1 MVTPTDGNGLMEF
14 LGDVAAWFADPA
26 TWSGR
31 DGIPVR
37 LWEHLWISGVSL
49 FGSILIGLPLGLA
62 VGHTG
67 RGAGAVVAIANMGRA
82 VPSLGL
88 MGLAFLLLLPL
99 GLGVGPL
106 PTIGALIALG
116 IPPIVVNTY
125 AGLREVDRDLVEAA
139 RGMGMRERE
148 VLTRVEVPIA
158 LPVILAGVRTS
169 AVQIVATAT
178 LAAVIG
184 GGTLGQLIVIGFN
197 VGDQV
202 RIFGGALVVAALSI
216 ATELAFAWIQ
226 RAATSPG
233 LAGRAF
239 VPTGRAQVGRG
250 GADLLG

>member
-1 MVTPTDGNGLMEF
+1 MIEF
-14 LGDVAAWFADPA
+14 LGEVAAWFADPG

-49 FGSILIGLPLGLA
+49 GAAIAIGLPLGLA
-62 VGHTG
+62 IGHTG
-67 RGAGAVVAIANMGRA
+67 RGAGAVVAIANIGRA

-88 MGLAFLLLLPL
+88 MGLAFILLLPF

-106 PTIGALIALG
+106 PTIIALTALG
-116 IPPIVVNTY
+116 IPPIVVNAY

-139 RGMGMRERE
+139 AGMGMRERE

-178 LAAVIG
+178 LAAAIG
-184 GGTLGQLIVIGFN
+184 GGTLGQIIYIGFN
-197 VGDQV
+197 IGDQV
-202 RIFGGALVVAALSI
+202 RVFGAALVVAALSI
-216 ATELAFAWIQ
+216 GTEIAFAAIQ
-226 RAATSPG
+226 RAGTSPG
-233 LAGRAF
+233 LRGRPY
-239 VPTGRAQVGRG
+239 VPTEPAQVGRG
-250 GADLLG
+250 GGEASLP

>member
-1 MVTPTDGNGLMEF
+1 VVTGACGDVIEF
-14 LGDVAAWFADPA
+14 LGEVAAWFADPA

-49 FGSILIGLPLGLA
+49 AAAIGIGLPLGLA
-62 VGHTG
+62 IGHTG
-67 RGAGAVVAIANMGRA
+67 RGARAVVAIANIGRA

-88 MGLAFLLLLPL
+88 MGLAFILLLPF

-106 PTIGALIALG
+106 PTIIALTALG
-116 IPPIVVNTY
+116 IPPIVVNAY
-125 AGLREVDRDLVEAA
+125 VGLREVDRELVEAA
-139 RGMGMRERE
+139 SGMGMREGE
-148 VLTRVEVPIA
+148 VLRRVEIPIA

-178 LAAVIG
+178 LAAAIG
-184 GGTLGQLIVIGFN
+184 GGTLGQIIYIGFN

-202 RIFGGALVVAALSI
+202 RIFGAALVVAALSI
-216 ATELAFAWIQ
+216 GTEIAFGALQ

-233 LAGRAF
+233 LRDRAHVPAEPAQAG
-239 VPTGRAQVGRG
+239 G
-250 GADLLG
+250 GGGEA